1 MNKVMVKINGV
12 EYPMVGEKSERH
24 MLNVASFVDKELTKI
39 TEANP
44 KLSISMASILAAI
57 NIADIF
63 FECSECN
70 DELVKENEELNK
82 KVGLSDNESKIE
94 IRKLQLLLQDKQKEE
109 NEYRLKIEEIN
120 KVVESQNNKILEL
133 QKAIDVSKEEL
144 EGYKTKIEE
153 LKNDLINAEEK
164 ANIAE
169 QLTSK
174 FQNDAYKVQLE
185 KIELENEVKR
195 LRAIR

>member
-1 MNKVMVKINGV
+1 MNKVMVRINGV

-24 MLNVASFVDKELTKI
+24 MLSVASFVDKELTKI

-44 KLSISMASILAAI
+44 KLSTSMASILAAI

-63 FECSECN
+63 FECSESN
-70 DELVKENEELNK
+70 EELIKENEELKK
-82 KVGLSDNESKIE
+82 KVGLSDSESKIE
-94 IRKLQLLLQDKQKEE
+94 IKKLQLLLQDKQKEE
-109 NEYRLKIEEIN
+109 NEYKSQIEEIK
-120 KVVESQNNKILEL
+120 KVVESQKNNIVELE
-133 QKAIDVSKEEL
+133 KAIQNSKEEL
-144 EGYKTKIEE
+144 ENYKSKIEE
-153 LKNDLINAEEK
+153 LKKDLSNSEEK

-195 LRAIR
+195 LRAMR